1 MRCEICG
8 QPIEEGKSKK
18 TKIDGS
24 IMEVCSDCSKFG
36 IIQKEPP
43 KPKNILNK
51 SKGSGINRTEKKTR
65 TPRPMYSLDEP
76 TEELV
81 EDFQSIVREGR
92 EKKGFSREEL
102 GEKIYEKVSVINR
115 IESGKMVPDIKLAKK
130 LERILNITLIEK
142 IADMELEDFK
152 NISSGGPTRGDI
164 VKIKKK

>member
-8 QPIEEGKSKK
+8 QSIKEGESKR

-24 IMEVCSDCSKFG
+24 IMEVCPDCSKFG
-36 IIQKEPP
+36 VIQKQPP

-51 SKGSGINRTEKKTR
+51 GKGKGNGSEKTR
-65 TPRPMYSLDEP
+65 RNPRPMYSLDEP

-81 EDFQSIVREGR
+81 DNFQNIIRNARES
-92 EKKGFSREEL
+92 KGLSREEL

-115 IESGKMVPDIKLAKK
+115 IESGKMDPDLKLAKK
-130 LERILNITLIEK
+130 LEKTLNITLLEK
-142 IADMELEDFK
+142 ISDMELEDFK
-152 NISSGGPTRGDI
+152 NKSSGGPTLGDV